1 MDRKTRRRV
10 GALRRLLAKRERERT
25 RYLQRNEPEKDT
37 NIEQEI
43 ATLRRVTTYWPG
55 KGLTERGVR
64 WNSKRVIGFE

>member
-43 ATLRRVTTYWPG
+43 ATLRRVIPDDILARE
-55 KGLTERGVR
+55 GL
-64 WNSKRVIGFE
+64 N